1 MKLGWAALDG
11 VSADRLWLRPSG
23 LISGRAAAEA
33 IASGH
38 ARPLT
43 GPSLAFSITA
53 ALSLGSDQRPISV
66 TSSIADLEVWIAG
79 VGARFAQ
86 RVREQL
92 ALLSA
97 PRPPWTGFDLD
108 RPIVMGVQRNARQL
122 LRRRT
127 VV

>member
-1 MKLGWAALDG
+1 MKLGWSELDDARVDG
-11 VSADRLWLRPSG
+11 LWLRPLG

-43 GPSLAFSITA
+43 RPSLAFSITA

-97 PRPPWTGFDLD
+97 
-108 RPIVMGVQRNARQL
+108 
-122 LRRRT
+122 
-127 VV
+127 